1 MLQKSAIVIGAGIV
15 GLAAARALSL
25 KGYQVRVFERH
36 PKAIGASVRNFGMV
50 WPIGQPMGPLHARAL
65 RSRHIWAELAQTGA
79 FYCSQTGSLLAARLP
94 EEMAV
99 LEAFLE
105 KDGRAAAQLL
115 TPEQAL
121 EKSPAL
127 RRDGLLGALW
137 SADELIVDPRE
148 AIRMLPEV
156 LHAQFGVEFHF
167 GRAVSRVE
175 HPRVWVGRQP
185 YEADLILICSGQ
197 DFETLFPE
205 EYAAAPLTKCK
216 LQMMRTHPQRN
227 GWNLGASL
235 SAGLTLTHYKAFAGL
250 PGLEA
255 LQTLYSDLYPEQ
267 IRWGIHVLVSQNGA
281 GEITLGDTHEYGQDL
296 DPFDQQSL
304 NDLVLDYLREF
315 AQFPDIRIAESWN
328 GIYAKSTEGAT
339 EIILHPEPG
348 VVIVNGLGGAGMT
361 LSFGLLEEVAAKL

>member
-1 MLQKSAIVIGAGIV
+1 
-15 GLAAARALSL
+15 
-25 KGYQVRVFERH
+25 
-36 PKAIGASVRNFGMV
+36 
-50 WPIGQPMGPLHARAL
+50 
-65 RSRHIWAELAQTGA
+65 
-79 FYCSQTGSLLAARLP
+79 
-94 EEMAV
+94 
-99 LEAFLE
+99 
-105 KDGRAAAQLL
+105 
-115 TPEQAL
+115 
-121 EKSPAL
+121 
-127 RRDGLLGALW
+127 LGALW

-185 YEADLILICSGQ
+185 YEADLIFICSGQ

-216 LQMMRTHPQRN
+216 LQMMRTHPQQN

-315 AQFPDIRIAESWN
+315 AQFPDIRIAENWN